1 MPDDESDKSEEDQEE
16 EEEGEDS
23 LINAN
28 VTSESENDENE
39 QENKLR
45 NFFKQ
50 KTFFKSKKKKKSTQ
64 LKSQSMEVASSL
76 EFSFKTYTESLKL
89 ERIDKF
95 IKTDDWDVLTDNDLI
110 MKYLNEIQVSNE
122 YLSSAENPSE
132 INLKRVMQHALQ
144 CRANK
149 RIILIPQIAMNGKVK
164 EKDNHSLWYSDFQ
177 QWKFTQ
183 TGHIYNQFFT
193 KLCLT
198 LDVSISFKLDIFV
211 KQTNQHTDQ
220 NYPGQAEPAVR
231 LTGFAVVL
239 GTRKTSP
246 DQLNSVEHQHWHYNK
261 FGNIY
266 SKSLNNKQ
274 MVLTDL
280 NILKHDLNVLSNN
293 NFLEKYE
300 LTFQDEENSSIYS
313 LDELSLVLID
323 AFDEAS
329 FVSQDVDGKLKSKLG
344 KELPKSQRWAIKQ
357 DSFLAKSN
365 REWRLSKL
373 ANSKWNKLTY
383 TWPVDEN
390 EELISNFSWPL
401 SGFLI
406 SGAPILRT
414 LEEPVDDSGRS
425 RLKVIR
431 NGCIDLSTAC
441 ILSRMEVKN
450 LVKEYKENLIKDSKN
465 YVHCTGLTYSKLEF
479 NAFLDACTNALGLRS
494 AARRLF
500 DENGEE
506 HTDLNKLDH
515 DQLVYISQGE
525 AWIHP
530 KTVKEEQERKC
541 LLNYLAEDLNK
552 IAYFMRYKKCSNF
565 VLEVCKSS
573 FQEGT
578 KLTLSPCCLS
588 PSQIERIKQGESIQH
603 VIELEE
609 VVDESVDDN
618 KNK

>member
-1 MPDDESDKSEEDQEE
+1 MPDNESNQNEEDNEEDNEE
-16 EEEGEDS
+16 EEDEDS
-23 LINAN
+23 LIKAD
-28 VTSESENDENE
+28 VTSESDNE
-39 QENKLR
+39 ENKLR

-50 KTFFKSKKKKKSTQ
+50 KTFFKSKSKQRKEKSQ
-64 LKSQSMEVASSL
+64 FKSQSMEVASSL

-95 IKTDDWDVLTDNDLI
+95 IKTDDWDVLTDNDLVH
-110 MKYLNEIQVSNE
+110 KCLNEIQVSNE
-122 YLSSAENPSE
+122 YLSSAENPRE
-132 INLKRVMQHALQ
+132 INLKRVMQLVLQ

-149 RIILIPQIAMNGKVK
+149 RVILIPQLAMNGKVK

-198 LDVSISFKLDIFV
+198 LDVSISFKLNIFI
-211 KQTNQHTDQ
+211 KQANQHADQ
-220 NYPGQAEPAVR
+220 DYPGEAEPTIR
-231 LTGFAVVL
+231 LTGYAVIL
-239 GTRKTSP
+239 GTRKNNP

-280 NILKHDLNVLSNN
+280 NMLKNDLSILSNN
-293 NFLEKYE
+293 HIFEKYE
-300 LTFQDEENSSIYS
+300 MKFDDEENSTYS
-313 LDELSLVLID
+313 LDDLSLVLID
-323 AFDEAS
+323 AFDEVF
-329 FVSQDVDGKLKSKLG
+329 FVNQEIEDKLKNKLG

-357 DSFLAKSN
+357 ESFLAKSN

-373 ANSKWNKLTY
+373 ANFKWNKLSY
-383 TWPVDEN
+383 SWPVDEN
-390 EELISNFSWPL
+390 EDLIMNFSWPL

-406 SGAPILRT
+406 SGAPILKT
-414 LEEPVDDSGRS
+414 LEEPVDDSCRS
-425 RLKVIR
+425 RLRVIR

-441 ILSRMEVKN
+441 VLSRMEVKN

-506 HTDLNKLDH
+506 HTDLNKLDQ

-530 KTVKEEQERKC
+530 KLVKEEQERKC

-552 IAYFMRYKKCSNF
+552 IAYFMRFKNCSNF

-588 PSQIERIKQGESIQH
+588 SSQIERIKQGESIQH
-603 VIELEE
+603 VIELDE
-609 VVDESVDDN
+609 VVDESIEDT